1 MSSQTF
7 RRGTPALPDQ
17 SELRSARRSKNPPP
31 TGDSPVA
38 VNRGFRPDVEGL
50 RALAVIAVIVDHLV
64 GWPSGGFVGVDVFFV
79 ISGFLITGL
88 LLKEYERTRK
98 ISFLDFYKRRVRR
111 IMPAALL
118 VLVVTTAVSFLVFNV
133 VRAQASLWD
142 ALWSALFV
150 SNWHFA
156 SAGTDYFAADG
167 PISPFRHYWSLS
179 VEEQFYV
186 VWPVLMVLVIM
197 LVRRRTKSRRERA
210 RLVPLAMGLTV
221 GALIVASLAWGF
233 YETSARPTVAYFST
247 FSRAWELGIG
257 ALLAIFAARIGTL
270 PAALRPVLGYVG
282 LAGIVASFFVIAGD
296 RAFPVPSGLLPVL
309 STALVIAS
317 GIGGVS
323 KAMAPITN
331 PVTTYIGRLSFSLYL
346 WHFPAIIL
354 LASVLGTGTLPFYGA
369 AVAATL
375 VLATASFH
383 LVEDP
388 IRRSDWLDPK
398 KSPNRRSSKARLRT
412 AVASLSVVAVAV
424 VGVVALAVVRDEP
437 GGSTQIPGGTQAS
450 AEPQAPVEAT
460 GTALE
465 TRTQQITEA
474 LAADEWP
481 ALDPAVESFGD
492 FGRDVIAPEWAGDG
506 CLGAD
511 LPRVKDAVEN
521 TEHCVYGNAS
531 AGPEKTA
538 VIFGDSLAISYAP
551 MLRTSLGD
559 DWKVRV
565 LTMARCPASTVTS
578 IDTDGSEY
586 TECGEFRTW
595 ALGEMNATKPALI
608 LVSEA
613 LDNSYLSSKATGA
626 AADREWQAGALTTM
640 QSLKTAATDVVVL
653 SRPPAATALVE
664 CKTPTS
670 SPDDCKSEVS
680 PSFISHARVMQA
692 AATEVGAPVQFVN
705 TQGWFCSQG
714 TCPAFVNGIP
724 VRGDSSHL
732 TARQSADLAPIMSDL
747 LATLGSEEPAAG

>member
-7 RRGTPALPDQ
+7 RRGTPALPDP
-17 SELRSARRSKNPPP
+17 SELRSAPSDKNPPP
-31 TGDSPVA
+31 EGDSPVT

-50 RALAVIAVIVDHLV
+50 RALAVIAVIVDHLFD
-64 GWPSGGFVGVDVFFV
+64 WPSGGFVGVDVFFV

-88 LLKEYERTRK
+88 LLKEYERTK
-98 ISFLDFYKRRVRR
+98 TISFLDFYKRRVRR

-133 VRAQASLWD
+133 IRAQASLWD
-142 ALWSALFV
+142 AVWSALFV

-156 SAGTDYFAADG
+156 SAGTDYFASDG

-179 VEEQFYV
+179 VEEQFYL
-186 VWPVLMVLVIM
+186 VWPVLIFLVITFA
-197 LVRRRTKSRRERA
+197 RRRTPKNRVKRA
-210 RLVPLAMGLTV
+210 RLFTRTIGITV
-221 GALIVASLAWGF
+221 GVLIVASLAWGF

-257 ALLAIFAARIGTL
+257 ALLAIFAARIATL
-270 PAALRPVLGYVG
+270 PASIRPVLGYVG
-282 LAGIVASFFVIAGD
+282 LAGIVASFFLVSGD
-296 RAFPVPSGLLPVL
+296 NAFPVPFALLPVV

-346 WHFPAIIL
+346 WHFPVIIL
-354 LASVLGTGTLPFYGA
+354 LDSVIRDRTVYYA
-369 AVAATL
+369 AAIGATL
-375 VLATASFH
+375 VLAIASFH

-388 IRRSDWLDPK
+388 IRRSSWLDPK
-398 KSPNRRSSKARLRT
+398 KAGRRSS
-412 AVASLSVVAVAV
+412 AVQLKMTVAALSVVAVAV
-424 VGVVALAVVRDEP
+424 VGVVAVAVVRDEP
-437 GGSTQIPGGTQAS
+437 TGGSQLATSPTAGPPGGTES
-450 AEPQAPVEAT
+450 T
-460 GTALE
+460 GKALE
-465 TRTQQITEA
+465 VRSEQVTAA
-474 LAADEWP
+474 LAATEWP

-492 FGRDVIAPEWAGDG
+492 FGRDVIAPEWAKDG

-511 LPRVKDAVEN
+511 LAKEKDAIKN
-521 TEHCVYGNAS
+521 AEHCSYGNQA
-531 AGPEKTA
+531 AGADKTA

-551 MLRTSLGD
+551 MLRASLGEE
-559 DWKVRV
+559 WKVRV

-586 TECGEFRTW
+586 TECTAFRDW

-608 LVSEA
+608 LMSEA
-613 LDNSYLSSKATGA
+613 VDNSYLSSKAVGG
-626 AADREWQAGALTTM
+626 AADREWQDGALTTM
-640 QSLKTAATDVVVL
+640 NSLKTAAANVIVL

-670 SPDDCKSEVS
+670 SPNDCRAEVS
-680 PSFISHARVMQA
+680 PSFISHARTMA
-692 AATEVGAPVQFVN
+692 AAAEEVGAPVQFIN

-714 TCPAFVNGIP
+714 NCPAFVNGIP
-724 VRGDSSHL
+724 VRGDTSHL
-732 TARQSADLAPIMSDL
+732 TARQSQDLAPIMSDV
-747 LATLGSEEPAAG
+747 LAERGLVAPAAG

>member
-7 RRGTPALPDQ
+7 RRGTPALPDP
-17 SELRSARRSKNPPP
+17 SELRSAPDDKNPPSE
-31 TGDSPVA
+31 GDSPT

-50 RALAVIAVIVDHLV
+50 RALAVVAVIVDHLFD
-64 GWPSGGFVGVDVFFV
+64 WPSGGFVGVDVFFV

-88 LLKEYERTRK
+88 LLKEYERTK
-98 ISFLDFYKRRVRR
+98 TISFLDFYKRRVRR

-118 VLVVTTAVSFLVFNV
+118 VLVVSTAVSFLVFNV

-142 ALWSALFV
+142 AVWSALFV

-156 SAGTDYFAADG
+156 SAGTDYFASDG

-179 VEEQFYV
+179 VEEQFYL
-186 VWPVLMVLVIM
+186 VWPVLIFLVITFA
-197 LVRRRTKSRRERA
+197 RRRTPKNRVKRA
-210 RLVPLAMGLTV
+210 RLFTQTIGITV
-221 GALIVASLAWGF
+221 GVLIVASLAWGF

-257 ALLAIFAARIGTL
+257 ALLAIFAARLATL
-270 PAALRPVLGYVG
+270 PAAIRPVLGYVG
-282 LAGIVASFFVIAGD
+282 LAGIIASFFVVSGD
-296 RAFPVPSGLLPVL
+296 NAFPVPFGLLPVVA
-309 STALVIAS
+309 TALVIAS
-317 GIGGVS
+317 GIGGGS
-323 KAMAPITN
+323 KAMVPITN

-354 LASVLGTGTLPFYGA
+354 LASLLGTGTLEYYGA
-369 AVAATL
+369 AIGATL
-375 VLATASFH
+375 VLAIASFH

-388 IRRSDWLDPK
+388 IRRSSWLDPK
-398 KSPNRRSSKARLRT
+398 KAGRRSSGAQLKMT
-412 AVASLSVVAVAV
+412 VAALSVVAVAV
-424 VGVVALAVVRDEP
+424 VGVVAVAVVRDEP
-437 GGSTQIPGGTQAS
+437 TGQSQLGNGTPSTGGTN
-450 AEPQAPVEAT
+450 APIEAT
-460 GTALE
+460 GTALA
-465 TRTQQITEA
+465 TRSEQVTAA
-474 LAADEWP
+474 LATDEWP

-492 FGRDVIAPEWAGDG
+492 FGRDVIAPEWAKDG

-511 LPRVKDAVEN
+511 LAKEKDAIQN
-521 TEHCVYGNAS
+521 TEHCVYGNAA

-551 MLRTSLGD
+551 MLRSSLGD

-578 IDTDGSEY
+578 TDTDGSEY
-586 TECGEFRTW
+586 TECTDFRNW
-595 ALGEMNATKPALI
+595 ALGEMNATKPALV
-608 LVSEA
+608 LMSEA
-613 LDNSYLSSKATGA
+613 VDNSYLSSKATGG

-640 QSLKTAATDVVVL
+640 NSLKTAASNVIVL

-670 SPDDCKSEVS
+670 SPNDCQSTVS
-680 PSFISHARVMQA
+680 PSFISHARTMEA
-692 AATEVGAPVQFVN
+692 AATEVGAPVQFIN

-724 VRGDSSHL
+724 VRGDTSHL
-732 TARQSADLAPIMSDL
+732 TARQSQDLAPIMSDE
-747 LATLGSEEPAAG
+747 LATLGLLAPAAG